1 MIKKPIAMILVL
13 CLALMAG
20 GCMAHTHIVG
30 EGAKGGIVEQERQ
43 WYALWGLIP
52 INNVDAKEMAKG
64 AKDYTIKTEQSA
76 LDIIINIATGW
87 ATVYSRTVE
96 VKR

>member
-1 MIKKPIAMILVL
+1 M
-13 CLALMAG
+13 G
-20 GCMAHTHIVG
+20 
-30 EGAKGGIVEQERQ
+30 
-43 WYALWGLIP
+43 GLIP
-52 INNVDAKEMAKG
+52 INKVDAKEMAKG

>member
-1 MIKKPIAMILVL
+1 MKKSLVVALTL
-13 CLALMAG
+13 CVALLAS
-20 GCMAHTHIVG
+20 GCMTHVHVIG
-30 EGAKGGIVEQERQ
+30 EGAKGGVVEQERQ

-52 INNVDAKEMAKG
+52 INKVDAKEMAKG

-76 LDIIINIATGW
+76 LDVIINIATGW